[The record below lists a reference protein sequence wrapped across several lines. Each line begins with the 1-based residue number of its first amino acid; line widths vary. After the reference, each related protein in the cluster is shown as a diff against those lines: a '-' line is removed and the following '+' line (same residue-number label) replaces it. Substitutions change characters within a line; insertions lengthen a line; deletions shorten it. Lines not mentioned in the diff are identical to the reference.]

1 VNGDPARGLFA
12 GSAVGSLA
20 AWYGFLRPS
29 EIWPV
34 GRGLMVFA
42 VVPANLVMLALSGLP
57 WLGMYLLSHLLW
69 RDSQRAE
76 YLADA
81 LAASA
86 CGCDAMLSML
96 DKLHWE
102 RVFAF
107 VAERAA
113 ASRSS
118 IDLFAELRRQV
129 AEMPGRET
137 ERIRRVE
144 QMELSRLDVTHPPTA
159 LRIALLKRQA
169 VAEPQVRLSVEN
181 RERIDAELAA
191 VETEIAGRIVALQR
205 ARLYQGY

>member
-1 VNGDPARGLFA
+1 
-12 GSAVGSLA
+12 
-20 AWYGFLRPS
+20 
-29 EIWPV
+29 
-34 GRGLMVFA
+34 
-42 VVPANLVMLALSGLP
+42 
-57 WLGMYLLSHLLW
+57 
-69 RDSQRAE
+69 
-76 YLADA
+76 
-81 LAASA
+81 
-86 CGCDAMLSML
+86 MLSML